1 MKTKKE
7 LEIENEY
14 LRQRLADIHHF
25 ATSDMKFIKNELWED
40 YCQIRACISVMSDLQ
55 DIDDSLKRRRY
66 NGSKPYYPSELY
78 KEWSEE
84 LLDEK

>member
-14 LRQRLADIHHF
+14 LRQRLADIHRF
-25 ATSDMKFIKNELWED
+25 ATSYMKRNKNEIWED
-40 YCQIRACISVMSDLQ
+40 YCQIRSCISVMSDLQ
-55 DIDDSLKRRRY
+55 DIDDSLKMY
-66 NGSKPYYPSELY
+66 SGAGSKPYYPVKLY
-78 KEWSEE
+78 KMWSEE